1 MILLPTDKYIRI
13 NKRCQ
18 PIGGKL
24 TIDQV
29 MDDIRV
35 INSPTQLP
43 TRCGITIP
51 VLAVEQRGIMIPNGT
66 IKGNT
71 FHIDFND
78 TNRLPIDN
86 TNFKNWRESWKKGTL
101 PRQIET
107 SSQTPSAQ
115 NRVES
120 EEALNEEITRLD
132 LYHDEAIKQHDWL
145 MAEMIRDLIT
155 TKSMQLLK
163 LKEAMAN
170 AKFEETLKTIKTN
183 STKIPQREGYIKA
196 LEADV
201 ARLYSQ
207 YDEANA
213 RHDWGEAD
221 RLDLEISA
229 KMKEMHNASIKSAT
243 ETYNETFK
251 KKIHEIAEQGLK
263 LTLAESQAAA
273 KARSNAARSYEF
285 RKATRAKRKR
295 PLPPISEESS
305 DIELF
310 TGNRPDS
317 PRKGGKTRRIKFV
330 SLL

>member
-86 TNFKNWRESWKKGTL
+86 TNFKNWRESWKTL

-115 NRVES
+115 NRT
-120 EEALNEEITRLD
+120 EEGLNEEITRLD
-132 LYHDEAIKQHDWL
+132 LSHDEAIKQHDWP
-145 MAEMIRDLIT
+145 MAEMIRKLIT

-163 LKEAMAN
+163 LKEATAN

-183 STKIPQREGYIKA
+183 STKIPPREGYIKA

-213 RHDWGEAD
+213 RYDWGEAN
-221 RLDLEISA
+221 RLNLEISA
-229 KMKEMHNASIKSAT
+229 KMKELHNASIKSAT

-251 KKIHEIAEQGLK
+251 KKIHEIAEQGRKFTLD
-263 LTLAESQAAA
+263 LAESRAAA
-273 KARSNAARSYEF
+273 QARSHAARSYEF